1 MNAAFGWLWKKIL
14 KNADCGVFACD
25 ESLRTKMVV
34 IFVIMDGI

>member
-1 MNAAFGWLWKKIL
+1 MNAAFGWLWMNL
-14 KNADCGVFACD
+14 KNADCSVFACD

>member
-1 MNAAFGWLWKKIL
+1 MNAAFGWLWKNLGRI
-14 KNADCGVFACD
+14 ADCSVFACD